1 MQFGFNSGAAFMV
14 GASANPTPDQL
25 GVLQSASL
33 SLKSTNKKL
42 YGQGKLPVA
51 AGVSQIDVTGKAKFA
66 QYQAR
71 LINDFFG
78 STMAA
83 GQTLI
88 SYSEAASIPAT
99 GPYTV
104 SPTNHATFTLNLGVV
119 YASTG
124 IPFVNVA
131 SGPTVGQYSY
141 AAGVYTFAAADEGVA
156 VQITYEYTSSGTT
169 GETITITNTSAGAAA
184 LSTIVLGM
192 QYNGLQG
199 NFTLPACLPTDL
211 NVLDSKLGD
220 FSMPELSFDA
230 ICNSAGILGTI
241 SLAEAS

>member
-1 MQFGFNSGAAFMV
+1 MQFGFNSGAAFMIAP
-14 GASANPTPDQL
+14 GANPTPDQL

-88 SYSEAASIPAT
+88 SYSEAANIPAT
-99 GPYTV
+99 SPYTV
-104 SPTNHATFTLNLGVV
+104 SPANHTTLTLNLGVI

-124 IPFVNVA
+124 IPFVCVA
-131 SGPTVGQYSY
+131 SSPTVGQYSV
-141 AAGVYTFAAADEGVA
+141 ASGVYTFAAADEGVA
-156 VQITYEYTSSGTT
+156 VQITYEYTATT
-169 GETITITNTSAGAAA
+169 SGETITISNSSAGAAS

-199 NFTLPACLPTDL
+199 NFTLSACLPTDL
-211 NVLDSKLGD
+211 SVLDSKLGD

-230 ICNSAGILGTI
+230 ICNAAGILGTI

>member
-1 MQFGFNSGAAFMV
+1 MQFGFNSGAAFLIDS
-14 GASANPTPDQL
+14 SANPTPNQL
-25 GVLQSASL
+25 GILQSASL
-33 SLKSTNKKL
+33 ALKATNKKL
-42 YGQGKLPVA
+42 YGNNLLPVA
-51 AGVSQIDVTGKAKFA
+51 AGRSQIDVTGKAKFA

-78 STMAA
+78 STMNT

-88 SYSEAASIPAT
+88 AYNEAASIPASS
-99 GPYTV
+99 PYTYQT
-104 SPTNHATFTLNLGVV
+104 TNHTTFTLNLGVV

-124 IPFVNVA
+124 IPLVCVA
-131 SGPTVGQYSY
+131 SSPATGQYTISS
-141 AAGVYTFAAADEGVA
+141 GTYTFATADAGANV
-156 VQITYEYTSSGTT
+156 VINYEYTTT
-169 GETITITNTSAGAAA
+169 GGETITISNASAGAAS

-192 QYNGLQG
+192 SYNGLQG

-211 NVLDSKLGD
+211 NLLDGKIGD

-230 ICNSAGILGTI
+230 ICNSSNTLGTL